1 DHHGEVFCDL
11 GLIRQG
17 VEKSVQQRGDAQH
30 DQRACVGE
38 NAAKLVQNTLKDRLH
53 TRPHASGFLATRPS
67 KSAERLHKIA
77 VATPSH
83 WRDGIEAAAG
93 YPATPCWVTTAEKCV
108 SGRAS
113 AQILATV
120 GMAITGKVMPAKA
133 KAGPVIK
140 LAKLVASRRFAVSA
154 ISS

>member
-1 DHHGEVFCDL
+1 RSHG
-11 GLIRQG
+11 G
-17 VEKSVQQRGDAQH
+17 
-30 DQRACVGE
+30 
-38 NAAKLVQNTLKDRLH
+38 
-53 TRPHASGFLATRPS
+53 
-67 KSAERLHKIA
+67 
-77 VATPSH
+77 
-83 WRDGIEAAAG
+83 DGIEAAAG

-140 LAKLVASRRFAVSA
+140 LAKLGASRRFAVSA
-154 ISS
+154 ISSMPTPIYARHSKAYPPINTAGVPRNGTPSEPYVM